1 VIWVQRRITLAPRPR
16 GFHLITREL
25 VEALPELDGFEVG
38 LLHLLIQ
45 HTSASL
51 ALNENASPD
60 VRHDFETWF
69 NQAVPERATY
79 WTHTLEGDDDMPAH
93 VKAALLG
100 PSLTLPVSQGRLAL
114 GTWQGVYLC
123 EHRNRGGSR
132 HVVATAWGDAE

>member
-1 VIWVQRRITLAPRPR
+1 MIWVQRRITLAPRPR

-60 VRHDFETWF
+60 VRRDFETWF

-79 WTHTLEGDDDMPAH
+79 WTHTLEGDEDMPAH

-132 HVVATAWGDAE
+132 HVVATAWGEKE